1 MWGSRFSRLF
11 VLVGLMQKWML
22 YNTEQHIPM
31 MLNRLKLIVDIWSVI
46 YAAITLADIF
56 YTLHFYPQGTIEVG
70 GGSVQSRGRDGVN
83 GGRHASKRNRWWGR
97 GCWGSYGGHYTM
109 KVNWRRGVARA
120 SRITRKFPITNMP
133 AHLTNEMTKHIIV
146 EQRNGPSLSS

>member
-31 MLNRLKLIVDIWSVI
+31 MLNRLKLIVDIRSVI
-46 YAAITLADIF
+46 YAAITLADIL

-70 GGSVQSRGRDGVN
+70 VVWRGGAYRVVGEMVWTVAVMRLNVIDDGAGGVGVRTVDITLWKLIGDGGWRGH
-83 GGRHASKRNRWWGR
+83 HASRENSRLPTCPRIWP
-97 GCWGSYGGHYTM
+97 M
-109 KVNWRRGVARA
+109 KWPN
-120 SRITRKFPITNMP
+120 I
-133 AHLTNEMTKHIIV
+133 
-146 EQRNGPSLSS
+146 